1 MTTLKNDRSVL
12 NDSHGTPSSGS
23 AGYEFF
29 LSIQPLYL
37 EQTNQNLQPKERTK
51 GVCNGCWCQQ
61 WLIEDPVKQMR
72 SNNNLVKC
80 IFQFFQKL
88 TRIELKYKMVA
99 RFTRLPAAIP

>member
-1 MTTLKNDRSVL
+1 MAGQFSTIHMELRAQAVPVMNFSCRS
-12 NDSHGTPSSGS
+12 N
-23 AGYEFF
+23 
-29 LSIQPLYL
+29 LYL